1 MFENIQKNKSNTFY
15 SVSDEKLKEQEDK
28 IGIIFPELF
37 RKFLLEI
44 GYGFLETKN
53 GNINRIMDPKSIAEF
68 RNKDGQFSNIQD
80 IEIYNEFD
88 NDKLVFFE
96 SNETAYFSI
105 GFSKENYGQIYY
117 YDKKVANNLQEFLLN
132 YSKDE
137 RSFE

>member
-1 MFENIQKNKSNTFY
+1 MFEHIQKNKNNAFY
-15 SVSDEKLKEQEDK
+15 SVSIEQLKEQEDK

-37 RKFLLEI
+37 RNFLLEI

-68 RNKDGQFSNIQD
+68 RNKDGQFSNSQD

-88 NDKLVFFE
+88 NDTLVFFE

-117 YDKKVANNLQEFLLN
+117 YDKKIANNLQEFLLN
-132 YSKDE
+132 YSNDE
-137 RSFE
+137 RYFE